1 MILGWKLFPE
11 PLSQCIIL
19 SPKAIYKILNVI
31 SLAYFIYLGLLG
43 MANNFGFFKQAK
55 QKLSLATILKVLGV
69 TKVSVFLLFLYDY

>member
-11 PLSQCIIL
+11 PLSQCIIP

-31 SLAYFIYLGLLG
+31 SLAFWVLLG
-43 MANNFGFFKQAK
+43 MANNFGFFKQTK
-55 QKLSLATILKVLGV
+55 QKLSLATFLKVLGV